1 MKASSPLPG
10 ITVARTRDILE
21 RAAFTSVLVVGDV
34 MLDQFL
40 VGRVD
45 RISPEAP
52 VPIVAFDH
60 EEYRIGGA
68 GNVAHNVVALG
79 GGTMLA
85 ALVGEDAAGERLARE
100 LRAHGVDTSGLV
112 VDAQR
117 KTTTKV
123 RVVTTRNQ
131 QVARVDYETD
141 HEAAGTIED
150 ALVARAADL
159 GAGAGAIVVSDYLKG
174 SITRR
179 LLAGLAAVS
188 RDRGVPLLV
197 DPKIPHID
205 YYAGATIIKPNHHE
219 AEVATGRR
227 IRTADDARDAAR
239 AFRDRAG
246 CAGVLVTRG
255 EHGMWLL
262 HDGFEGHLPSTA
274 REVADVTGAGD
285 TVIAVLALA
294 LAAGAD
300 AAEAAS
306 LANHAAGVVVAKF
319 GPATVSAAELISTV
333 ENTSSIPN
341 SQLPTPKLP
350 SPKLP
355 NSRLS
360 ASNPTS

>member
-1 MKASSPLPG
+1 MKAPSPLPG
-10 ITVARTRDILE
+10 ITVARTRELLDSV
-21 RAAFTSVLVVGDV
+21 ASASVLVVGDV

-68 GNVAHNVVALG
+68 GNVAHNVAALG
-79 GGTMLA
+79 ARTSLA
-85 ALVGEDAAGERLARE
+85 ALVGRDNAGERLAQE
-100 LRAHGVDTSGLV
+100 LRTHAVDTAGLV

-141 HEAAGTIED
+141 HEATGAAED
-150 ALVARAADL
+150 ALIARAADL
-159 GAGAGAIVVSDYLKG
+159 ASTAGAIVVSDYLKG
-174 SITRR
+174 AVTRALMAR
-179 LLAGLAAVS
+179 LAAVAL
-188 RDRGVPLLV
+188 DRGIPLLV
-197 DPKIPHID
+197 DPKIPHIS

-219 AEVATGRR
+219 AEVATDRR
-227 IRTADDARDAAR
+227 IRSADDAKEAAR

-262 HDGFEGHLPSTA
+262 HEGFEGHLPATA

-294 LAAGAD
+294 LAAGAN

-306 LANHAAGVVVAKF
+306 LANHAAGVSVAKF
-319 GPATVSAAELISTV
+319 GPATVSGAELIRAV
-333 ENTSSIPN
+333 ETE
-341 SQLPTPKLP
+341 L
-350 SPKLP
+350 
-355 NSRLS
+355 
-360 ASNPTS
+360 